1 MFCQLAL
8 GLIAV
13 YVKPTVIQYKYL
25 KTRCVLN
32 HFVNPRLRLQK
43 VTKRPN
49 LPRKRLEMK
58 QSTKKV
64 AKSNPTLAETPTI
77 NSRWGSGVF

>member
-8 GLIAV
+8 GLITV

-25 KTRCVLN
+25 KTSGVLN
-32 HFVNPRLRLQK
+32 YFVNPRLRLQK
-43 VTKRPN
+43 VTKTPN

-58 QSTKKV
+58 QNTIKV
-64 AKSNPTLAETPTI
+64 AK
-77 NSRWGSGVF
+77 